1 MWGIRSGTPAKRVG
15 RLHTWPRLGLRSP
28 RRPAGA
34 LGYGPRNIV
43 LSAGPDRDG
52 LRALGALVSVPH
64 NKVTAGRGPA
74 GGPRER
80 PRQIG
85 QDRRQRRPETPEQR
99 QSLPPP
105 GLIREFGRELWPAD
119 GLVEVA
125 YPGPLIRVSL
135 LPRKFPVPLQII
147 PCSALDHS
155 LLSVINSLF
164 HRVGKYP
171 LNY

>member
-1 MWGIRSGTPAKRVG
+1 MWGIRSSTPAKRVG

-34 LGYGPRNIV
+34 LGYGHRNIV

-99 QSLPPP
+99 QSLPPS
-105 GLIREFGRELWPAD
+105 ISWP
-119 GLVEVA
+119 
-125 YPGPLIRVSL
+125 
-135 LPRKFPVPLQII
+135 
-147 PCSALDHS
+147 
-155 LLSVINSLF
+155 
-164 HRVGKYP
+164 
-171 LNY
+171 